1 MKKLLFLACM
11 AASLWAAY
19 DYTRPVEKYVVK
31 ATVNAG
37 DTMWDIVGDEMQKAG
52 DRRSIQK
59 VIYETSRISGVHG
72 RALQVG
78 DVLLIP
84 IEVKR

>member
-1 MKKLLFLACM
+1 MKKLLFVACM
-11 AASLWAAY
+11 AACLWVAY
-19 DYTRPVEKYVVK
+19 DYTRPVDRFVVK

-37 DTMWDIVGDEMQKAG
+37 DTMWNIVSDEMQKAG
-52 DRRSIQK
+52 DSRSIQK

-84 IEVKR
+84 IEVKK